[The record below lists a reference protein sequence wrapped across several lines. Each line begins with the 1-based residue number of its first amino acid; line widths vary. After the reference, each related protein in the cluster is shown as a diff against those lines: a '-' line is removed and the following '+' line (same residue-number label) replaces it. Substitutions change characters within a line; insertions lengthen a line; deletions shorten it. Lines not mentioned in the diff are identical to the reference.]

1 MSLRLRLAA
10 LLASAAGTLEGW
22 AYRLAG
28 PPAAPPPAPAEHV
41 PVIVARYVSPR
52 RLDLRELY
60 DVLACE
66 AIDRWQESGAP
77 LSAELRTVEV
87 LDRARA
93 WTPVDAVLS
102 TRSGRC

>member
-1 MSLRLRLAA
+1 MMMRRALAA
-10 LLASAAGTLEGW
+10 LLASLAGSLMGR
-22 AYRLAG
+22 AVRLAG
-28 PPAAPPPAPAEHV
+28 PPASPAPAEDV